1 MAGLHTSELR
11 NDRNPGVA
19 KPFIRAIPSEEIQI
33 SRSMLGK
40 HVQIFPVRLAD
51 TPIFVAL
58 LVLRGP
64 FRAGGRLLR
73 GRRAWTRLHDVLSLE
88 LLGHLAATGADPA
101 LLYQAER
108 TSWSVR

>member
-11 NDRNPGVA
+11 NYRNPGVA
-19 KPFIRAIPSEEIQI
+19 RPFIRAVRSEEIQI

-40 HVQIFPVRLAD
+40 QVQIFPVRLAD

-64 FRAGGRLLR
+64 FRADGHLLR
-73 GRRAWTRLHDVLSLE
+73 GRQAWTRRHEVLSLE
-88 LLGHLAATGADPA
+88 LDGHLAATGVDRA
-101 LLYQAER
+101 LLY
-108 TSWSVR
+108 